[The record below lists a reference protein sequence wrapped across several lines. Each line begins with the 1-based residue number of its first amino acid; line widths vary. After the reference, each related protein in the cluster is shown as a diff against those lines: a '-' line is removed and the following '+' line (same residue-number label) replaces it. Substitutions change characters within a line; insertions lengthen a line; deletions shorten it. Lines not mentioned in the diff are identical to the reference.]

1 MSDGDG
7 DGNDSFSIINF
18 YNFYNLNI
26 KSAKYPIR
34 NLNSHSNF
42 QFPGSHL
49 SARERSMTGGFF
61 LKSKEKCPSHKE
73 HNILI
78 NNKIWETLNL
88 KLMSVKEPGF

>member
-7 DGNDSFSIINF
+7 DGNDLFSIINF

-49 SARERSMTGGFF
+49 SARERSITGGFF
-61 LKSKEKCPSHKE
+61 LKKIAH
-73 HNILI
+73 LI
-78 NNKIWETLNL
+78 RSIIY
-88 KLMSVKEPGF
+88 